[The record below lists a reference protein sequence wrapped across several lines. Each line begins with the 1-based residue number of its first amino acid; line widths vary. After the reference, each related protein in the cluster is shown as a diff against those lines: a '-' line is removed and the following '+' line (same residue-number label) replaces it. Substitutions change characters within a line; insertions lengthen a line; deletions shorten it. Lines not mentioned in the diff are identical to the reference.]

1 MSSAVVI
8 DARRMMSLQ
17 WLLLQRQRSL
27 CNRGARGAPCRIQA
41 RMALA
46 RVNASSQHLAP
57 P

>member
-1 MSSAVVI
+1 MPAMSSAVVI

-27 CNRGARGAPCRIQA
+27 CNRGARG
-41 RMALA
+41 
-46 RVNASSQHLAP
+46 SSQHLAP